1 MTVKT
6 YFSVGGLSKEMKKGS
21 KVSVDGYARKL
32 HKLYAS
38 VNGQSKLIFDD
49 GDPQPE
55 QTIVYYQD
63 DPAMPYKT
71 MTTDVTTLSLST
83 FWNNGVPY
91 IQQLP
96 YDGPEGGYFG
106 RLPSRWIRGVRI
118 GTCVQKLTSFL
129 TNLKVSDNVPGIQM
143 PVYIPDTVGNGEG
156 YSVSTAGFMFSST
169 SFNQPIFLGS
179 TFTSIGNGFMRECTN
194 FNQPFVLPPK
204 TTWIGSTFMLDCH
217 KFNQDITIPQ
227 TVTSIGDNVS
237 GSVYA
242 GGFLRDCWNYT
253 STVDFGNL
261 LPGIFDQN
269 VRWDCFATTKQDAPM
284 YTEGIKVKV
293 APENLNYWRT
303 AFGDLNGERNLYR
316 KIIWL
321 TD

>member
-1 MTVKT
+1 MTIKT
-6 YFSVGGLSKEMKKGS
+6 YFSVGGRSKQMRKGS

-38 VNGQSKLIFDD
+38 VNGYSKLIFDD
-49 GDPQPE
+49 GDMQPFE
-55 QTIVYYQD
+55 TIVYYQD

-71 MTTDVTTLSLST
+71 MTTNATTLSLST

-118 GTCVQKLTSFL
+118 GSCVEKLSSFL
-129 TNLKVSDNVPGIQM
+129 TNLKTSDNVPGIQM
-143 PVYIPDTVGNGEG
+143 PVYIPDTVGQGEG
-156 YSVSTAGFMFSST
+156 FSVSTAGFMFSSS
-169 SFNQPIFLGS
+169 SFNQPLFLGS
-179 TFTSIGNGFMRECTN
+179 KFTYIGNGFMRECYN
-194 FNQPFVLPPK
+194 FNQQFYLPPK
-204 TTWIGSTFMLDCH
+204 TEKIGSSFMLDCR
-217 KFNQDITIPQ
+217 KFNQDLTIPQ
-227 TVTSIGDNVS
+227 TVTSIGDTTS

-242 GGFLRDCWNYT
+242 GAFLRDCWDYT

-269 VRWDCFATTKQDAPM
+269 IRWDCFATTKSDAKC
-284 YTEGIKVKV
+284 YTEGIKIKV
-293 APENLNYWRT
+293 APENLNYWQT

-316 KIIWL
+316 KIIWV
-321 TD
+321 TE

>member
-71 MTTDVTTLSLST
+71 MTTDATTLSLST

-129 TNLKVSDNVPGIQM
+129 TNLQTSDNVPGIQM

-156 YSVSTAGFMFSST
+156 YSVSTAGFMYSST
-169 SFNQPIFLGS
+169 SFNRPIFLGS

-194 FNQPFVLPPK
+194 FNQPFVLPPR
-204 TTWIGSTFMLDCH
+204 TTWIGAAFMLDCH
-217 KFNQDITIPQ
+217 NFNQDITIPQ
-227 TVTSIGDNVS
+227 TVTSIGDVVT

-242 GGFLRDCWNYT
+242 GAFLRDCWNYT

-293 APENLNYWRT
+293 APENLQYWQT
-303 AFGDLNGERNLYR
+303 AFPNNDGTRNLYR